1 MPRLRLLLPLLA
13 LLAAAPAAKAE
24 PMRVIDS
31 TPRARS
37 AMDGNRQ
44 EFSVRFDRP
53 VDHNV
58 SRLFVQRGDTVLRTL
73 QPRLGASPDTL
84 YAVAG
89 GLAPGDYVL
98 RWRTRPQGGQ
108 EMTEGS
114 FDFTVRP

>member
-1 MPRLRLLLPLLA
+1 MPRLRSLLSLLA
-13 LLAAAPAAKAE
+13 MLAVAPTAEAE
-24 PMRVIDS
+24 PMRVIES

-37 AMDGNRQ
+37 TMDGNRQ

-53 VDHNV
+53 VDHNA

-73 QPRLGASPDTL
+73 QPRLGARPDTL
-84 YAVAG
+84 YAAAG

-98 RWRTRPQGGQ
+98 RWRTRPRGGE